1 MVTEDEWR
9 SWKENNVTKK
19 LVSLLKI
26 GSNTAVL
33 EIVEARG
40 EIADYQRGACKAYD
54 DIVNVIHTGEDLK
67 GEE

>member
-9 SWKENNVTKK
+9 SWRESNVTKK

-54 DIVNVIHTGEDLK
+54 DIINVIQTGEDLK
-67 GEE
+67 GE